1 MTRSASTT
9 QADTMILKRAG
20 RTQPF
25 ESSRRETALE
35 RSSLLS
41 FASDLFDQAEEC
53 EDSAAGYQ
61 SRDEALSLRLRDR
74 ALELKERAYAMLR
87 ALGKEDRLV

>member
-9 QADTMILKRAG
+9 QAGTMILERAG
-20 RTQPF
+20 QTQPL
-25 ESSRRETALE
+25 ESRGRETDPE

-41 FASDLFDQAEEC
+41 FATDLFDQAEEC

-74 ALELKERAYAMLR
+74 ALELKDRAYAMLR
-87 ALGKEDRLV
+87 ALGNEDRLV